1 MSAAAAP
8 YEIGRRDG
16 AIHLEGELRMAN
28 AAGIWRSL
36 RSHAE
41 AQEEGWLDIDLS
53 GARVVDGAVM
63 SLLVEL
69 RSELEGR
76 GVESEIV
83 GADERVLPL
92 VHLYGGDVPP
102 RPRPEAPVRTIGVW
116 LGRSIDAVSDRLRR
130 SIQFIGELSY
140 AVGGVTRRPSTG
152 NWRSVLGLSERAGA
166 DGVVI
171 VLLLNFLVGIVLA
184 YQSAEQLKLYGANI
198 YVADAVGISVTRE
211 LGPLI
216 TAIIMSGRSGA
227 AYAAELGTM
236 KVSEELDALHTMGFV
251 PVRHLVIP
259 RVLALFIVTPLLT
272 LIGDVSGVLG
282 GALIA
287 VTKLDVTAYSYLTE
301 LRQVVVVGDVVGG
314 LVKSSVA
321 GLTIA
326 MIGSQQ
332 GFATCG
338 GPAGVGIRTTS
349 TVVKSLVALVLIDAF
364 FAVLLGAIRR

>member
-41 AQEEGWLDIDLS
+41 AQEEGRLDIDLS

-236 KVSEELDALHTMGFV
+236 KVSEELDALRTLGFS
-251 PVRHLVIP
+251 PTRTLVLP
-259 RVLALFIVTPLLT
+259 RIVALALVAPVLT
-272 LIGDVSGVLG
+272 LL
-282 GALIA
+282 
-287 VTKLDVTAYSYLTE
+287 
-301 LRQVVVVGDVVGG
+301 GDVVGVAGGAVVGAANLDVTFAGYFAELKTAVVPSDVWTG
-314 LVKSSVA
+314 LVKSVA
-321 GLTIA
+321 FAIA
-326 MIGSQQ
+326 IAQIGCQQ
-332 GFATCG
+332 GFATRG
-338 GPAGVGIRTTS
+338 GAEGVGRRTTS
-349 TVVKSLVALVLIDAF
+349 TVVICLFALVILDTLLTMF
-364 FAVLLGAIRR
+364 FRKFGR